1 MKSLIFKPMMHN
13 MWLVDAFTPQYNG
26 MQSMCCIYGK
36 IWAILRLGY
45 VQVAVNSSNGS
56 AQASGCIGFVGKL
69 IRRLGCLILLKLL
82 LPLACSLLLLLV
94 ANKKKLLSWT
104 TLLLRLQLLN
114 TKSFSERVFKPA
126 PHFAALPF
134 SGSRA
139 LC

>member
-1 MKSLIFKPMMHN
+1 MKTLIFKPMMHN
-13 MWLVDAFTPQYNG
+13 IWLFDAFTPQYNV

-94 ANKKKLLSWT
+94 ANKKKLLLWT
-104 TLLLRLQLLN
+104 TLLLRLQLLS
-114 TKSFSERVFKPA
+114 TKFFSERTTASA
-126 PHFAALPF
+126 PYNAALPF
-134 SGSRA
+134 SGKRA